1 MEPTNNGHAALEAPH
16 LTDAGNAKLL
26 VRDHGA
32 RLRYVPAWHCF
43 LVYDGARW
51 RVDDLG
57 NVDRLAKATAASLYD
72 EVILHDND
80 PKARRAFAE
89 HAVRSEAEPRIR
101 AMIKLAQSEPGIP
114 VRPDQLDV
122 DPMLLNLSN
131 CTFDLR
137 RWEPRAHDPADLC
150 TQLAPVVYDPAAE
163 CPRWMTFLGRIFAG
177 NDNLIAFMQQAIGY
191 ALTGDTSEH
200 VVFILWGAGA
210 NGKST
215 LLATLA
221 AMLGTGQPCDYAV
234 TTRAETFMVKKGDGI
249 PNDVAALHNAR
260 LVVAS
265 EADRERRL
273 AEGMLKNCTGGDPVT
288 ARFMRAE
295 FFSFVPR
302 FKVFMAT
309 NHRPVVRGTDDG
321 LWRRIRLIPFNVTI
335 PPAEQ
340 DPYLGEALKAELP
353 GILRW
358 AIQGCFDWQTHRLGY
373 PAEVRAATD
382 AYRRDMDLIGD
393 FIADRCI
400 VGADEEIT
408 SKALFEAY
416 SVWAR
421 DDNEKVLSAKAF
433 GLCLQERGIQAGRTS
448 RARGWR
454 GIRLRSATD
463 PEPVTRDMCDTFSYV
478 EHNARARTEPKG
490 SDASHA
496 LRCDREPA
504 RPGRTELPSQVSSSE
519 H

>member
-249 PNDVAALHNAR
+249 PND
-260 LVVAS
+260 
-265 EADRERRL
+265 
-273 AEGMLKNCTGGDPVT
+273 
-288 ARFMRAE
+288 
-295 FFSFVPR
+295 
-302 FKVFMAT
+302 
-309 NHRPVVRGTDDG
+309 
-321 LWRRIRLIPFNVTI
+321 
-335 PPAEQ
+335 
-340 DPYLGEALKAELP
+340 
-353 GILRW
+353 
-358 AIQGCFDWQTHRLGY
+358 
-373 PAEVRAATD
+373 
-382 AYRRDMDLIGD
+382 
-393 FIADRCI
+393 
-400 VGADEEIT
+400 
-408 SKALFEAY
+408 
-416 SVWAR
+416 
-421 DDNEKVLSAKAF
+421 
-433 GLCLQERGIQAGRTS
+433 
-448 RARGWR
+448 
-454 GIRLRSATD
+454 
-463 PEPVTRDMCDTFSYV
+463 
-478 EHNARARTEPKG
+478 
-490 SDASHA
+490 
-496 LRCDREPA
+496 
-504 RPGRTELPSQVSSSE
+504 
-519 H
+519 